1 MQHYQ
6 TPCLRQTWFSRSDSF
21 LQDVMPR
28 KTPLQQLWIVL
39 SCVCVYQD
47 VWKLLSSL
55 KPTWVK
61 FCSSF
66 LRDSMAD
73 FWSDC
78 ARITAKMR
86 TTAYWT
92 NRVEHSMS
100 KPETPV
106 WRSTFKK
113 SVWVCSEHSQN
124 QVQRL
129 SYQQWNQPCQQDDPS
144 RASQDD
150 ESVVSKRMKNDCVT
164 IPR

>member
-106 WRSTFKK
+106 WRSTLKT
-113 SVWVCSEHSQN
+113 VSEFAANIPKTRYSDYHIN
-124 QVQRL
+124 
-129 SYQQWNQPCQQDDPS
+129 NGIS
-144 RASQDD
+144 RANKMILPGRLKMMK
-150 ESVVSKRMKNDCVT
+150 VLYLRGWRMAA
-164 IPR
+164 